1 MSKKKAMD
9 EELELPSVLD
19 ESTIAAMLGFLGLFP
34 FPLNPEAPFNPPPI
48 ASSKMERADDRT
60 VKLKGK

>member
-9 EELELPSVLD
+9 QEELPSVLD

-34 FPLNPEAPFNPPPI
+34 FPLNPQTPFNPPPI
-48 ASSKMERADDRT
+48 APSKVERQDERA